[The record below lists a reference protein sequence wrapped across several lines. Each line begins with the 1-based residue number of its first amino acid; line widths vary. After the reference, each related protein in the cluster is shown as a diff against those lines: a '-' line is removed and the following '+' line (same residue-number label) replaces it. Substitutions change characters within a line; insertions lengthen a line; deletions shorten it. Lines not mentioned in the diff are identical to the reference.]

1 MVMVPL
7 SRHIAS
13 ARTQRT
19 IRSRVS
25 LLSSHSPVHPHRLS
39 PVVVS
44 RTIEMHPPSA
54 VMTLDSEIAEPA
66 ASIMQPNA
74 TQSMGS
80 LQPSD
85 ATSRRNVYKK
95 PVPRYPPGIP
105 IHNAAQSTGFPQP
118 SNATSQQAA
127 GQKEVPR
134 YPPGIPIRHVM
145 RGMGSLQPSDAM
157 SRQEAEKKPIPR
169 YPPGIPIPANRR
181 GHHRQ
186 ESMKFSSANSW
197 SSKTVTT
204 ENNLSQRVP
213 LSVDTHNFSDGAF
226 IARSSAPAEPSFH
239 TGTIL
244 NSVWVDTP
252 RVGLQHTTH
261 TTTGLL
267 EPFRNGGD
275 ILNPAWVNNPCVGQG
290 QVAGAHAHLLEAFR
304 LDPTR
309 DPAYAGGLCRWG
321 DRAAPRGV
329 PPKSPIYEYGQSDE
343 YDWAVAVSTYDH
355 LHLEDTRFAMDFLDM
370 WKYESEVFRELN
382 EKWVREALVA
392 DERPEEEPILLKEIH
407 FDGSTGL
414 LLAMA
419 GDATADGRSGGT
431 SSSEFPSLPVLDD
444 IIPGLVGLGETFE
457 EERRG

>member
-1 MVMVPL
+1 
-7 SRHIAS
+7 
-13 ARTQRT
+13 
-19 IRSRVS
+19 
-25 LLSSHSPVHPHRLS
+25 
-39 PVVVS
+39 
-44 RTIEMHPPSA
+44 
-54 VMTLDSEIAEPA
+54 MTLDSEIAEPA
-66 ASIMQPNA
+66 ASITQPNA

-80 LQPSD
+80 L
-85 ATSRRNVYKK
+85 
-95 PVPRYPPGIP
+95 
-105 IHNAAQSTGFPQP
+105 QP

-134 YPPGIPIRHVM
+134 YPPGIPIRHVT

-186 ESMKFSSANSW
+186 ESTKFSSANSW
-197 SSKTVTT
+197 SPKPDTT
-204 ENNLSQRVP
+204 ENNHAGKQRVP
-213 LSVDTHNFSDGAF
+213 LSIDIRNLSDATVT
-226 IARSSAPAEPSFH
+226 ARGQALAEPAFH
-239 TGTIL
+239 AGTIL
-244 NSVWVDTP
+244 NSVWINTP
-252 RVGLQHTTH
+252 RVGLQHMTRTTNH
-261 TTTGLL
+261 LL

-275 ILNPAWVNNPCVGQG
+275 ILNPAWVDNARVGQG
-290 QVAGAHAHLLEAFR
+290 QVAGTHAHLLEAFR

-309 DPAYAGGLCRWG
+309 DPAYAGGLRRWG

-343 YDWAVAVSTYDH
+343 YDWAVAASTYDH
-355 LHLEDTRFAMDFLDM
+355 LQLEDTRFAMDFLDL

-407 FDGSTGL
+407 FDRSTGL
-414 LLAMA
+414 LLTMA
-419 GDATADGRSGGT
+419 GDATADGRSRGT

-444 IIPGLVGLGETFE
+444 VIPGLVGLGETFE

>member
-1 MVMVPL
+1 
-7 SRHIAS
+7 
-13 ARTQRT
+13 
-19 IRSRVS
+19 
-25 LLSSHSPVHPHRLS
+25 
-39 PVVVS
+39 
-44 RTIEMHPPSA
+44 
-54 VMTLDSEIAEPA
+54 MTLDSEIAEPA
-66 ASIMQPNA
+66 ASITQPNA

-85 ATSRRNVYKK
+85 ATSRRKVFKK

-105 IHNAAQSTGFPQP
+105 IHNAAQSTGSLQP

-134 YPPGIPIRHVM
+134 YPPGIPISHVT

-186 ESMKFSSANSW
+186 ESTKFSSANSW
-197 SSKTVTT
+197 SSNPITT
-204 ENNLSQRVP
+204 QDNHAGKRVP
-213 LSVDTHNFSDGAF
+213 LSIDIRNLSDAAF
-226 IARSSAPAEPSFH
+226 AARGQALAEPAVH
-239 TGTIL
+239 AGTIL
-244 NSVWVDTP
+244 NPVWINTP
-252 RVGLQHTTH
+252 RVGLQHTMH
-261 TTTGLL
+261 TTNHLL

-275 ILNPAWVNNPCVGQG
+275 ILNPAWVENARVGQG
-290 QVAGAHAHLLEAFR
+290 QVAGAHGHQLEAFR

-309 DPAYAGGLCRWG
+309 DPAYAGGLRRWG

-343 YDWAVAVSTYDH
+343 YDWAVAASTYDH
-355 LHLEDTRFAMDFLDM
+355 LQLEDTRFAVDFLDM

-392 DERPEEEPILLKEIH
+392 DERPEEEPILLKEVH

-419 GDATADGRSGGT
+419 DDTTLDGGSGDTSSGGL
-431 SSSEFPSLPVLDD
+431 PSLPVLDD
-444 IIPGLVGLGETFE
+444 IVPGLVGLGQAFE
-457 EERRG
+457 EERRQ